1 VTAFVAGLDFV
12 SNLSAPHVLHLKRL
26 GDHLRPRLSLLAN
39 DLYKHLQ
46 SQSDNWKLLE
56 NEAQTSA
63 LRSMQEK
70 WLVALFAGPYDEA
83 FWDRQRYIGERHVVL
98 AISLAQIGST
108 FTYLRTR
115 LVEETIRAA
124 KSEQVAPEL
133 WIGALLQLLD
143 ACQYVMNSAYERRRL
158 HDAILALRQLTRVYD
173 LESFFHEAARLAI
186 TVAQADGAG
195 LLLREDGHLKYRFF
209 HGLPEPYQAF
219 AHWAF
224 PDHAGTSGAAVQR
237 GAPVYV
243 PDYPQSVFAMPE
255 FIDAGLQASLALP
268 IPGPEG
274 IQGALAVS
282 WFQSKPMAR
291 VPEDRW
297 DHLRLITDMLG
308 ANLYRE
314 ALEQRAEGLATRDT
328 LTGLP
333 NRRVVK
339 ERIESA
345 MARAERHHYLFA
357 LLFLDLDGFKPI
369 NDRLGHTEGDAT
381 LRQVADDLR
390 RVVRGEDSVL
400 RYAGDEFL
408 ILVEDI
414 AHISEVETIAQRIV
428 ENVRREVRK
437 GDLSLPLSAS
447 LGVSLYPFDDGSPEE
462 MVHHADLAM
471 YAAKQ
476 AGGNQW
482 QFFDQETGQA
492 LAQRQG
498 LVQELRGAM
507 EKEEFVLHWQPIV
520 MLPQRHI
527 SGAEALLRWQHPT
540 RGLLGPG
547 EFLEVLEI
555 LPMMQSVGRWIID
568 AAFAQAAQWHSQ
580 EHRIDVHINLAAI
593 QLEDPGF
600 LDFLKDRLDCYT
612 AIRSDHIWLEIV
624 ERIALR
630 DVPATA
636 SMIKACRALGVHF
649 TLDDF
654 GTGAAALQYLVELEC
669 SGIKLDKSMVDP
681 MRDSPKHHNM
691 VRAMVDMAKTL
702 SIHVVAEGVEDHHT
716 AELLDAL
723 GVQYAQGYLFAKAMD
738 ALEMTRL
745 LDAPPPFSVRH

>member
-1 VTAFVAGLDFV
+1 MTTPVGDLGFV
-12 SNLSAPHVLHLKRL
+12 SNLSELHVLHLKQL
-26 GDHLRPRLSLLAN
+26 GDHLRPHLSLLAD
-39 DLYKHLQ
+39 DLYRYLQ
-46 SQSDNWKLLE
+46 SQSDNRKLLE
-56 NEAQTSA
+56 NKTVASA

-70 WLVALFAGPYDEA
+70 WLVDLFAGPYDEA
-83 FWDRQRYIGERHVVL
+83 FWDRQRYIGERHVAL
-98 AISLAQIGST
+98 AVTLAQIGST

-124 KSEQVAPEL
+124 KTEQTAPEP
-133 WIGALLQLLD
+133 WISALLQLLD
-143 ACQYVMNSAYERRRL
+143 ACQYAMNSAYERKRL

-195 LLLREDGHLKYRFF
+195 LLLRKDGHLKYRFF

-219 AHWAF
+219 AHWSF
-224 PDHAGTSGAAVQR
+224 PDHAGTSGAAVQQ

-243 PDYPQSVFAMPE
+243 PDYPQSAYAMPE
-255 FIDAGLQASLALP
+255 FVDAGLQGSLALP
-268 IPGPEG
+268 IPGPEDT
-274 IQGALAVS
+274 QGVLAVS
-282 WFQSKPMAR
+282 WFQRKPMAR

-314 ALEQRAEGLATRDT
+314 ALEQRMEGLATRDM

-369 NDRLGHTEGDAT
+369 NDRLGHTEGDAI

-390 RVVRGEDSVL
+390 RVVRGQDSVL

-408 ILVEDI
+408 ILAEDI

-428 ENVRREVRK
+428 ENVRRDVRK
-437 GDLSLPLSAS
+437 GDLVLPLSAS
-447 LGVSLYPFDDGSPEE
+447 LGVSLYPFDDGSAEE

-498 LVQELRGAM
+498 LAQQLRGAL
-507 EKEEFVLHWQPIV
+507 EKEEFTLHWQPIV
-520 MLPQRHI
+520 TLPQRHI

-540 RGLLGPG
+540 QGLLGPG
-547 EFLEVLEI
+547 EFLEVLET
-555 LPMMQSVGRWIID
+555 LPMMQPVGRWIIET
-568 AAFAQAAQWHSQ
+568 AFAQAAQWHGQ
-580 EHRIDVHINLAAI
+580 GHCMDVHINLAAI
-593 QLEDPGF
+593 QLEDPEF
-600 LDFLKDRLDCYT
+600 LDFLKDRLDRYS
-612 AIRSDHIWLEIV
+612 AIRRDHIWLEIV

-630 DVPATA
+630 DIPATA
-636 SMIKACRALGVHF
+636 SMVKACRALGVHF

-654 GTGAAALQYLVELEC
+654 GTGAAALQYLMELEC

-681 MRDSPKHHNM
+681 IRHSPKHHNM

-702 SIHVVAEGVEDHHT
+702 SIHVVAEGVEDNHT
-716 AELLDAL
+716 AEILDAL
-723 GVQYAQGYLFAKAMD
+723 GVQHAQGYLFAKPMEA
-738 ALEMTRL
+738 AEMTRML
-745 LDAPPPFSVRH
+745 G